1 MISSV
6 GGPKTGL
13 YLMFSAHRRAVVP
26 LSLALAGVALVATG
40 CESTQDKSAKIAAEL
55 GPVQQEKG
63 LKISEQSE
71 DAEVVSTTLLT
82 DQNGSAVVVRL
93 HNRSNQDL
101 VGVPIAIDVLDAKGK
116 SVYRNDIPGIEPA
129 LAAVPFIP
137 AGGDTAWVH
146 DQILATGKPAKVEVK
161 VGAGGKP
168 FTGKQPRVSVSE
180 PKVEGDP
187 FSGVLAGGNVENQSG
202 EDLERLLLY
211 AIATKGGK
219 IVAAGRGAIEP
230 FKAKPKPVPYNIY
243 FIGDPRGADASVT
256 EFPSIPG
263 FELE

>member
-1 MISSV
+1 MSPRS
-6 GGPKTGL
+6 P
-13 YLMFSAHRRAVVP
+13 MP
-26 LSLALAGVALVATG
+26 LAIALTGVALVVTG

-55 GPVQQEKG
+55 GPVKQEKG
-63 LKISEQSE
+63 LKISKQSK
-71 DAEVVSTTLLT
+71 DVEVVSSTLLT

-93 HNRSNQDL
+93 RNRSNEDL

-137 AGGDTAWVH
+137 GGGEVEWVH

-161 VGAGGKP
+161 VGAGGETFSGDLP
-168 FTGKQPRVSVSE
+168 QISVSD
-180 PKVEGDP
+180 PKLEGDP
-187 FSGVLAGGNVENQSG
+187 YSGVLAGGNVENRSG

-211 AIATKGGK
+211 AVATKNGK
-219 IVAAGRGAIEP
+219 VVAAGRGAIEP
-230 FKAKPKPVPYNIY
+230 LKSKPKPVPYNIY
-243 FIGDPRGADASVT
+243 FIGDPSGADIEVT
-256 EFPSIPG
+256 QFPSIPG